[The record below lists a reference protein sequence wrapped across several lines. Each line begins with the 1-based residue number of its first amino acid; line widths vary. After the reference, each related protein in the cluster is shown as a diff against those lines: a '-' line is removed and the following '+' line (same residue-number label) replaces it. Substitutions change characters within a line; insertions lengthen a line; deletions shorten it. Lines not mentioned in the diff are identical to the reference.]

1 MKFLGKVLFASTLE
15 FVLNYGFACLI
26 VAAIYHIA
34 GRELN
39 MPFFIVTFAL
49 GHIFEVSA
57 SKAEEAKR
65 RAVANAI
72 MQHMHEFKD
81 NGIEN

>member
-26 VAAIYHIA
+26 VAVIYCIA
-34 GRELN
+34 GWELN
-39 MPFFIVTFAL
+39 TLFFVATFVL

-57 SKAEEAKR
+57 SKAEEARKR
-65 RAVANAI
+65 AIASAI

-81 NGIEN
+81 DDVES

>member
-15 FVLNYGFACLI
+15 FVLNYGLACLI
-26 VAAIYHIA
+26 VAIVYCIV
-34 GRELN
+34 GWELN
-39 MPFFIVTFAL
+39 TPFFITTFVL

-57 SKAEEAKR
+57 SKAEEARKR
-65 RAVANAI
+65 AIASAI

-81 NGIEN
+81 DNVES

>member
-1 MKFLGKVLFASTLE
+1 MKFLGKALFASTLE
-15 FVLNYGFACLI
+15 FILNYGFACLI

-34 GRELN
+34 GLELN
-39 MPFFIVTFAL
+39 TLFFIVTFAL

-57 SKAEEAKR
+57 SKVEEAKR